1 MVGLNSIEFDV
12 PNSPGIKV
20 QLDLL
25 TFKAQFMQYSV
36 QEYFKNVKD
45 KELRNLNNFPTFD
58 TAFDDHYVYLG

>member
-45 KELRNLNNFPTFD
+45 KELRNLNNLPTFD
-58 TAFDDHYVYLG
+58 TAFDDKYVYLG